1 MRYFTRT
8 EVLEILAIDEAFLL
22 ALETEEI
29 IEREREGVE
38 TEEII
43 EREREGLETEEII
56 EREREGVEKVVTY
69 SEVMLERVRVADNL
83 VHELDVNLAG
93 VAVIVQMRE
102 TLADLRRQLEAAVVE
117 LQSRSR

>member
-38 TEEII
+38 
-43 EREREGLETEEII
+43 
-56 EREREGVEKVVTY
+56 KVATY

-117 LQSRSR
+117 LRSRSR

>member
-22 ALETEEI
+22 A
-29 IEREREGVE
+29 
-38 TEEII
+38 
-43 EREREGLETEEII
+43 LETEEII

>member
-38 TEEII
+38 
-43 EREREGLETEEII
+43 
-56 EREREGVEKVVTY
+56 KVATY